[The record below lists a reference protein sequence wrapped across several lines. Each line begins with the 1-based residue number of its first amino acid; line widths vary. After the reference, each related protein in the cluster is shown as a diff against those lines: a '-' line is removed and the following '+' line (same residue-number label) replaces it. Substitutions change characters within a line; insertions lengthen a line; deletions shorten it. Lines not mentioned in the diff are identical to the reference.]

1 MLPDNGNDD
10 MLFAAPGDLGFA
22 QLQDFYGIEDMPDTQ
37 MKEVFEVSGF
47 NRLSRDMDS
56 MEGAGAASGPC
67 VTMSGRFDGALNFD
81 DMFDFGDAAISSRS
95 PVATK
100 ASDVRPT
107 RKRTTSGLAA
117 RRAATQPIIPTPE
130 PSRSSSSQRA
140 MTPEDGEC
148 ASFAMQRTNKS
159 RSAVPQHSGFE
170 LAPSHTESR
179 CIKQAMSLSYKA
191 HFCSKQGVRKSTAA
205 LFRLLSE
212 FRQCV
217 QALNALTACVHCTS
231 SAPFMTFLA
240 DVCERLG
247 KGLISMTTLS
257 AQVNIDGGGMDQQL
271 TDGYM
276 VDSHEEFTAIFGM
289 LAARHL
295 TVLRQV
301 AAKMKLRASS
311 GRCRPALIVLQETE
325 RRLAGIEQ
333 VLGSAAAG
341 ESCISADL
349 DEDLDVVHF

>member
-1 MLPDNGNDD
+1 M
-10 MLFAAPGDLGFA
+10 
-22 QLQDFYGIEDMPDTQ
+22 
-37 MKEVFEVSGF
+37 
-47 NRLSRDMDS
+47 
-56 MEGAGAASGPC
+56 
-67 VTMSGRFDGALNFD
+67 
-81 DMFDFGDAAISSRS
+81 
-95 PVATK
+95 
-100 ASDVRPT
+100 
-107 RKRTTSGLAA
+107 
-117 RRAATQPIIPTPE
+117 
-130 PSRSSSSQRA
+130 
-140 MTPEDGEC
+140 
-148 ASFAMQRTNKS
+148 
-159 RSAVPQHSGFE
+159 
-170 LAPSHTESR
+170 
-179 CIKQAMSLSYKA
+179 
-191 HFCSKQGVRKSTAA
+191 STAA

-217 QALNALTACVHCTS
+217 HALNSLAACTHCTS

-276 VDSHEEFTAIFGM
+276 VDSQEEFIAIFGM

-325 RRLAGIEQ
+325 RKLAGIEQ

-341 ESCISADL
+341 ENCISADM
-349 DEDLDVVHF
+349 DEDLDVVRF